1 MNLHIATLG
10 KEIGHV
16 MSSFKEFKIDKL
28 IIITS
33 KEFEN
38 KADEVKEK
46 IGYFNIEAEIKI
58 IDPFTKESY
67 SSIIET
73 IIKEVKQNKEENE
86 IFINITGGTNL
97 MSSAA
102 LTAAQY
108 LGANAYYV
116 IKGTKRDQFIKVPIL
131 KISLK
136 DSLSLKQRKIF
147 EMMYRESQKTGFIK
161 NLNKF
166 AEASGLYKQKLQ
178 FYLDQF
184 QKLSLIEID
193 KSEREHTLKITPTGK
208 IIKQLLEV

>member
-10 KEIGHV
+10 KEIGHI

-28 IIITS
+28 VIITS
-33 KEFEN
+33 KEFES
-38 KADEVKEK
+38 KAKEVREK
-46 IGYFNIEAEIKI
+46 VGHFNIETEINI
-58 IDPFTKESY
+58 IDPFSKESY
-67 SSIIET
+67 SSIIGV
-73 IIKEVKQNKEENE
+73 IIKEIKQCQEECE

-108 LGANAYYV
+108 IGANAYYV
-116 IKGTKRDQFIKVPIL
+116 IKGPKHDEFIKVPIL

-136 DSLSLKQRKIF
+136 ESMSIKQRKIF
-147 EMMYRESQKTGFIK
+147 EMMFRESQKTGEIK

-166 AEASGLYKQKLQ
+166 AESYGLYKQKLQ

-193 KSEREHTLKITPTGK
+193 KSKREHTLKITPTGK
-208 IIKQLLEV
+208 IIKQLLEA